1 MWKPQMIA
9 PSVHS
14 LWFSLIVFLTCKGF
28 GNCIYSVSTRKE
40 KKLVL
45 DQFIKSWIFF
55 AMYVCNLVGQVH
67 GRYFCGYRSMCT
79 QQTASNVWGKSC
91 KMMVFW
97 FFFNFFFLVWGTS
110 YVRLISQKLGC
121 LGSSLGR
128 HEGIAW
134 AFGGR
139 GNWVEAQNNLQ

>member
-97 FFFNFFFLVWGTS
+97 FFLVFFFSVGNKLCKAYLSEVGLFRKQFRKTWRNRMSIWRERKLSWGT
-110 YVRLISQKLGC
+110 
-121 LGSSLGR
+121 
-128 HEGIAW
+128 E
-134 AFGGR
+134 
-139 GNWVEAQNNLQ
+139 